1 MGRRRKSMNHLP
13 TRVVQHHGQFYFLEA
28 YRDGDG
34 KARTRWRALGTTE
47 AEMWRAW
54 RELDIAERPLQTLG
68 DVMDQYQREVLP
80 KHPKNTQDDYT
91 RAMKCL
97 RLVFGHVSPQS
108 VKPTHC
114 YTYLAKRARTA
125 KVRPNREIAVLAA
138 VFRYAIELGLVDT
151 NPTHGVRRIPEAPR
165 ERLPET
171 WELAVFLRDAPALLR
186 AYVPIK
192 ILTGLRQG
200 DLLRLRRDQLTPEG
214 ILFREGKRGKRRL
227 IEWSDDLRAAVDVAL
242 ALRQTTSM
250 LYVIATRTGQPYTGN
265 GFRSI
270 WQRHMVKVVQSGAL
284 SESFTEHDLR
294 AVTATEAMER
304 AQELLAHESARTTTI
319 YQRSKEP
326 RRVKPLR

>member
-28 YRDGDG
+28 YRDADG
-34 KARTRWRALGTTE
+34 KARTRWRALGTSE

-91 RAMKCL
+91 RAMKRL
-97 RLVFGHVSPQS
+97 RLVFALVSPAG
-108 VKPTHC
+108 VRPAHC
-114 YTYLAKRARTA
+114 YAYLAKRGEKAP
-125 KVRPNREIAVLAA
+125 VRANRELAVLAA
-138 VFRYAIELGLVDT
+138 VFRYAIELGLVDV

-165 ERLPET
+165 ERLPEA
-171 WELAVFLRDAPALLR
+171 WELAAFLRDAPPLLR

-200 DLLRLRRDQLTPEG
+200 DLLRLRRDQLTAEG

-227 IEWSDDLRAAVDVAL
+227 IEWSDELRAAVDVAL
-242 ALRQTTSM
+242 ALRQTPSM
-250 LYVIATRTGQPYTGN
+250 LYVITTRTGQPYTGN

-270 WQRHMVKVVQSGAL
+270 WQRHMVRVVQSGAL